1 MIEKSADS
9 AVESRLFG
17 ALISGRLRFISDLP
31 ADNVAALDQANA
43 GASDLMRGAEIDPH
57 SMASRR
63 AFAAGI
69 IAGSSDLT
77 DAVRLGIIRGL
88 LAV

>member
-1 MIEKSADS
+1 MIERSADS
-9 AVESRLFG
+9 AVESRMYG
-17 ALISGRLRFISDLP
+17 ALISGRLRFITAMP
-31 ADNVAALDQANA
+31 AEDIAALDQANA

-57 SMASRR
+57 ALANRR

-69 IAGSSDLT
+69 IVGASDLT

-88 LAV
+88 LAS

>member
-1 MIEKSADS
+1 MIERSADS
-9 AVESRLFG
+9 AVESRMFG
-17 ALISGRLRFISDLP
+17 ALISGRLRFIADLR
-31 ADNVAALDQANA
+31 AEDIAALDQAQS
-43 GASDLMRGAEIDPH
+43 GASDLMRGADIDPH
-57 SMASRR
+57 SMATRR

>member
-1 MIEKSADS
+1 M
-9 AVESRLFG
+9 FG
-17 ALISGRLRFISDLP
+17 ALISGRLRFISELVVD
-31 ADNVAALDQANA
+31 DIAALDQAQS
-43 GASDLMRGAEIDPH
+43 GASDLMRGADIDPH
-57 SMASRR
+57 VLSNRR